1 MKKRIRFMLVFLAA
15 LIFMPLVPRAQ
26 TGIPSVSASSAVLI
40 DAPSGRILFGKNEN
54 QRRGMASTTK
64 IMTAIVALENSSLDK
79 LVTVAPSAAGVEG
92 SSVYLYA
99 GEEVTMETLLYALM
113 LQSAND
119 AAAAIAY
126 EIAGGIESFADM
138 MNEKAASLGLH
149 DTHFMN
155 PHGLDDENHYTTAY
169 ELALI
174 SAYALKNDTFAKI
187 VSTEKKVIP
196 LHNSSASR
204 LLVNHNRLL
213 RSYDD
218 IIGVKTGFTKK
229 CGRTLVSAA
238 ERDGVRLICVT
249 LNDGDDWKDH
259 RALLDYGFSLYET
272 EELAIPGEFSC
283 EVPVCGGSIDVVR
296 ASNTDGCHAVLP
308 RNHGAVTVMTELPR
322 FLYAG
327 VKRGDRIGTVR
338 FFADGAEIASVPL
351 YAEEDVPAAEKE
363 KTFWQK
369 IFPSFG

>member
-15 LIFMPLVPRAQ
+15 LIFMPLVPHAQ

-40 DAPSGRILFGKNEN
+40 DASSGRILFGKNEN

-113 LQSAND
+113 MQSAND

-272 EELAIPGEFSC
+272 EELAAPGEFSC
-283 EVPVCGGSIDVVR
+283 EVPVCGGSLDVVR
-296 ASNTDGCHAVLP
+296 VSNTDGCHAVLL

-338 FFADGAEIASVPL
+338 FFADGAEIASVSL